1 MATFPLYT
9 TSFRGIGQ
17 ITERELR
24 DRFSSNLTEVSSC
37 RVRDYD
43 LTCFTFSGAPDDLF
57 ELGTIE
63 DLFYQVSV
71 LPLSGETTD
80 LEALKTHFQDA
91 PIDPGLN
98 LHRRHTS
105 RHDRKRTTFRVVVQA
120 RDTSWRHYRR
130 VDMEKAM
137 VQAIKR
143 RFPRWQA
150 VEDNADL
157 EFWLQQADR
166 ALLLGLRLSDRHLR
180 HRTYKVANIPGSLRP
195 TIAHALVYLAG
206 VQDGQVFLDPMCGA
220 GTLLLERARAGRHRL
235 LVGGDTNPKAAAQAA
250 ENFGPRHRPRGVLR
264 WDATRLPLPDACV
277 DRVAAN
283 LPWGNQ
289 HGSPETNPAL
299 YTATVAELD
308 RVLKPG
314 GRATFLTSEFSLL
327 RDALKNQPNLYLAE
341 QFRKVGVLG
350 READIF
356 VVGKKGGEAEK
367 RTPKDALAPPL
378 PPG

>member
-9 TSFRGIGQ
+9 TSFRGLGQ

-24 DRFSSNLTEVSSC
+24 DHFSGSLTQISSC

-43 LTCFTFSGAPDDLF
+43 LTCFTFAGVPDALF

-63 DLFYQVSV
+63 DLFYQVSA

-80 LEALKTHFQDA
+80 LEALQTHFQEA

-98 LHRRHTS
+98 LHRRHTA

-120 RDTSWRHYRR
+120 RDTAWRHYRR
-130 VDMEKAM
+130 LDMQKAM
-137 VQAIKR
+137 VQAIRR
-143 RFPRWQA
+143 RFPHWRA
-150 VEDNADL
+150 VQEDVDL

-166 ALLLGLRLSDRHLR
+166 ALLLGLRLSDRQLR

-195 TIAHALVYLAG
+195 TIAHALVFLSG

-235 LVGGDTNPKAAAQAA
+235 LLGGDLNSEAVAHTAQ
-250 ENFGPRHRPRGVLR
+250 NFGPRHRPRGILR

-283 LPWGNQ
+283 LPWGAQ
-289 HGSPETNPAL
+289 HGSPQTNPAL
-299 YTATVAELD
+299 YTGALAEID

-314 GRATFLTSEFSLL
+314 GRAVFLTSEFSLL
-327 RDALKNQPNLYLAE
+327 REAIKKQPGLYLAE
-341 QFRKVGVLG
+341 QLRKVGVLG

-356 VVGKKGGEAEK
+356 VVGKK
-367 RTPKDALAPPL
+367 
-378 PPG
+378 